1 MTLTVRFQPST
12 IIWPPFACSYNYKLA
27 LKLKQLSMQEVM
39 IALGMQRTPII
50 AQVTKTQMILLHP
63 NVVLAVVVM
72 VKAHVRHEAR

>member
-1 MTLTVRFQPST
+1 
-12 IIWPPFACSYNYKLA
+12 
-27 LKLKQLSMQEVM
+27 MQEVM